1 MNPWRRR
8 VKRLSIIPVAKVA
21 YGFGGGCCE
30 PKGNKGNS
38 KEGNEG
44 DCGGMGGGV
53 AVKPVGIIEV
63 TKADSRFIPFGVKK
77 KLAFSC
83 SDTGVYPRPLIR
95 QKIGRSFRI
104 SFPINSHNQFP
115 RAPSIIPVFAQI
127 NSNMFRPATYQ
138 R

>member
-1 MNPWRRR
+1 MGMKEIFESLTETIHGTSG
-8 VKRLSIIPVAKVA
+8 VKAVYGEPVEAQGKTIIPVAKVA

-77 KLAFSC
+77 KLA
-83 SDTGVYPRPLIR
+83 VVLILGF
-95 QKIGRSFRI
+95 ILGLLFGRR
-104 SFPINSHNQFP
+104 
-115 RAPSIIPVFAQI
+115 
-127 NSNMFRPATYQ
+127 
-138 R
+138 